1 MVEKSQKEK
10 RKILVTGS
18 GGMLGR
24 ALCRKLSE
32 GYEVVGLDI
41 NSTTDFISCDIT
53 DKDMVTASIS
63 TVKPDMVI
71 HAAAW
76 TDVDGCEK
84 DPAKARK
91 INTEGTANVAD
102 TCSDLDIPILYLST
116 DFVFDGSKKIPYVE
130 GDRPNPLSVYAKSKF
145 EGEKKVSA
153 LKKYIILRTGWLYGS
168 GGKNFIDAILNK
180 AKKEKEIEVVNDQL
194 GTPTYTKD
202 LANAILKLLNISH
215 NKLWGI
221 YHVSNKG
228 EVSWFDYAKEIV
240 KEAKINN
247 VKVVPIKS
255 TELKRPAKRPAYS
268 VLDNTK
274 FEKTVNFRMR
284 SWQEALKE
292 YMDEKY
298 K

>member
-1 MVEKSQKEK
+1 MVENPQKEK
-10 RKILVTGS
+10 RKVLVTGS

-24 ALCRKLSE
+24 VLCRKLSE
-32 GYEVVGLDI
+32 SYEVVGLDI

-116 DFVFDGSKKIPYVE
+116 DFVFDGSKKTPYAE
-130 GDRPNPLSVYAKSKF
+130 GDMPNPLSIYAKSKF